1 MSLAFFGSRASEA
14 VARILQ
20 EVESTEAELQRQVS
34 SQVELVQRVSCHT
47 LEAGGKRLRPALV
60 SLCAAAVG
68 KPFDIERTRRI
79 GACMELIHMA
89 TLMHDDVIDGSATR
103 RGRSTA
109 AAEFGNTASI
119 LSGDV
124 LLAKAMRILAL
135 DGDLEIIRSVSSVVV
150 DLAEGEVLELQS
162 RGRLDLSE
170 DEHYRILRMKT
181 GSFIECCCSVGG
193 MCAGADESELEALA
207 EFGSNI
213 GLAFQIVDDTLDYG
227 GDSRTGKPIGTDFR
241 EGCTTLPLLLLLPK
255 LGAEES
261 AQVSRTF
268 GAASDADI
276 ERVCRLVED
285 HGALE
290 EASNRAKSHGEAA
303 QSALEALPASEEA
316 ELLSAVVDFV
326 LDRRS

>member
-20 EVESTEAELQRQVS
+20 EVESTEAELQRQVA
-34 SQVELVQRVSCHT
+34 SQVELVQRVSSHT
-47 LEAGGKRLRPALV
+47 LGAGGKRLRPALV
-60 SLCAAAVG
+60 SLCAATIG
-68 KPFDIERTRRI
+68 KPFELDRTRRI

-103 RGRSTA
+103 RGRPTA

-150 DLAEGEVLELQS
+150 DLAEGEVLELQT
-162 RGRLDLSE
+162 RGRLDLGE

-181 GSFIECCCSVGG
+181 GSFIECCCRVGG
-193 MCAGADESELEALA
+193 LCADGNESELEALA
-207 EFGSNI
+207 EFGANI
-213 GLAFQIVDDTLDYG
+213 GLAFQIVDDILDYG
-227 GDSRTGKPIGTDFR
+227 GDSKTGKPIGTDFR

-255 LGAEES
+255 LGAEDS
-261 AQVSRTF
+261 AQVANTF

-276 ERVCRLVED
+276 ERICRLVKE

-303 QSALEALPASEEA
+303 QAALKALPDSEET
-316 ELLSAVVDFV
+316 ELLSSVVDFV
-326 LDRRS
+326 LDRQS